1 MGINEAKAIWQRLQ
15 VEINTAHT
23 EVSNRQRS
31 SIRPD
36 SFYNYLCAHH
46 ENTNHF
52 RPIRSEVKIG
62 YYGKVIVAE
71 LLFAENGFLYT
82 ETAYYPTAPFH
93 WGKRLSVD
101 NIDTYSNHYMERL
114 IERKNITT
122 LTELK
127 NEITTRQNMF
137 DATCF
142 TRTEGGL
149 NIDTEYLI
157 VYRDMVVFCNS
168 ELCNGIAKSVRK
180 TLITDK
186 EFKGE
191 QSNII
196 DYVLNEFGTDAC
208 LLTTHEIPRTLAQA
222 KNVIEDTKQRLSVG
236 SQFEII
242 TKKPFPTGRHAD
254 KKFIKQFVKYL
265 EHYDPTIR

>member
-1 MGINEAKAIWQRLQ
+1 
-15 VEINTAHT
+15 
-23 EVSNRQRS
+23 
-31 SIRPD
+31 
-36 SFYNYLCAHH
+36 
-46 ENTNHF
+46 
-52 RPIRSEVKIG
+52 
-62 YYGKVIVAE
+62 
-71 LLFAENGFLYT
+71 
-82 ETAYYPTAPFH
+82 
-93 WGKRLSVD
+93 
-101 NIDTYSNHYMERL
+101 MERL

-127 NEITTRQNMF
+127 NEITTRKNMF

-191 QSNII
+191 QANII
-196 DYVLNEFGTDAC
+196 DYVLNKFGTDAC
-208 LLTTHEIPRTLAQA
+208 LLTTHEIPKTLAQA
-222 KNVIEDTKQRLSVG
+222 KNVIEEK
-236 SQFEII
+236 
-242 TKKPFPTGRHAD
+242 
-254 KKFIKQFVKYL
+254 
-265 EHYDPTIR
+265 